1 MIKILIIGLP
11 GSGKTTLAKKL
22 KIKLKADWLNADK
35 IREKYN
41 DWDFSKKGVLRQ
53 AKRMK
58 IFANKTKKKIV
69 IADFVC
75 PYKEGRKIFN
85 PDYLIWMDTIKKGRL
100 STFDSTF
107 QKPKKYDFRIK
118 KKDAVK
124 NSNSIAKKIKLILS
138 L

>member
-1 MIKILIIGLP
+1 
-11 GSGKTTLAKKL
+11 
-22 KIKLKADWLNADK
+22 
-35 IREKYN
+35 
-41 DWDFSKKGVLRQ
+41 
-53 AKRMK
+53 MK

-124 NSNSIAKKIKLILS
+124 NSNRIAKKIKLIFS